1 MIKAIIFDFDGVIV
15 ESLDI
20 KTNAFAKLFEHESE
34 DVIKK
39 VIDYHLKNAG
49 VSRYE
54 KIKYIYKEILNRPL
68 ADEVFQMLCDRFAN
82 LVVNSVV
89 MAPYVKGAKE
99 FLENYASRYKN
110 FVISATPQ
118 KEIEDIIHKRNIKQ
132 FFKKIYGSPTKKIDA
147 VKDILTKEDISS
159 DGAVYIGDAISDYI
173 AARDNSVN
181 FIARININESI
192 FINSN
197 CLKIKDLMNLDSM
210 IETL

>member
-118 KEIEDIIHKRNIKQ
+118 KEIEDIIYKRNIKQ

-181 FIARININESI
+181 FIARINKNESI

>member
-20 KTNAFAKLFEHESE
+20 KTNAFPKLFEQEGE

-39 VIDYHLKNAG
+39 IIDYHLKNAG

-99 FLENYASRYKN
+99 FLENYASKYKC
-110 FVISATPQ
+110 FVASATPQ
-118 KEIEDIIHKRNIKQ
+118 REIEKIVQRRNIKHY
-132 FFKKIYGSPTKKIDA
+132 FSAIYGSPFKKMDA
-147 VKDILTKEDISS
+147 VKDILVKEAIEPAN
-159 DGAVYIGDAISDYI
+159 AVYIGDALSDYI

-181 FIARININESI
+181 FIARINKNESI